1 MSKAG
6 IKETTE
12 VIAALGAIAPAIV
25 KTMKDGVQV
34 ADAVTIY
41 EQIIRNEEVKAKIM
55 AAIENIQAIPEEV
68 KDLQTVEIAE
78 LVLVSAKQTFEV
90 IKSLQA

>member
-1 MSKAG
+1 MSKVG

-12 VIAALGAIAPAIV
+12 VITALGAIAPAIV

-34 ADAVTIY
+34 TDGVTIY

-55 AAIENIQAIPEEV
+55 AAIENIKAVPEEV
-68 KDLQTVEIAE
+68 KDLQMVEIAE
-78 LVLVSAKQTFEV
+78 LILVSSKQTFEV
-90 IKSLQA
+90 IKSLQD

>member
-1 MSKAG
+1 MSKVG

-34 ADAVTIY
+34 TDAVTIY
-41 EQIIRNEEVKAKIM
+41 EQIVRNEEVKAKIM
-55 AAIENIQAIPEEV
+55 AAIENIQAVPEEV
-68 KDLQTVEIAE
+68 KDLQIIEVAE